1 MPLELSGLFCFSDS
15 FLAGFVGATTTGAG
29 EVGVAAG
36 AAGVAD
42 VAGAAGVAGVA
53 EVAGAVGVA
62 EVAGAVGVGVS
73 FRSLAFPVTA
83 FVTVPAISF
92 TNLAV

>member
-29 EVGVAAG
+29 EVGAAAG
-36 AAGVAD
+36 AV
-42 VAGAAGVAGVA
+42 GVA

-62 EVAGAVGVGVS
+62 EVGAAAGAVGVS